1 MSLGKEDVKEGV
13 DQERLTAA
21 ANHVRASSGLGRS
34 DRLDK
39 LFDYILQRTLLG
51 EAPKE
56 VEIAAEVF
64 GKTGADVIIDASVRV
79 YAHRL
84 RRKLEDFYLGAGRDE
99 VDRLTLPKG
108 EYRFRLA
115 GQADEAASDLE
126 LEGGTDGSSTAQSVP
141 RKRRDR
147 WIFLLAGLVAGCA
160 LALAMMYFGRPRD
173 GLEVVRESPTWASLL
188 ASHRPMAIVTGDYY
202 IMGER
207 DEPGADPARLVRD
220 FAINSREDLDELL
233 MRKPELRDRYVD
245 LNLYYLPVSTAYA
258 LKAIMPVLAPSM
270 GARAFTPLVPSSRL
284 SAPMLKNSDI
294 IYVGLLSGLG
304 MLEAPVFAGSRF
316 SFAGSYDEIADGE
329 TGKVHV
335 ADPPQDD
342 KSARRNYAYIA
353 MLPGPNGSRILVV
366 AGTRDPAVLQ
376 AADIL
381 TTPDMLV
388 KLGAVSKDGYFEALY
403 AVEGV
408 GSENLR
414 GTLIAAGP
422 RSVEGMW
429 DAVEGQ

>member
-1 MSLGKEDVKEGV
+1 MLGKDGVKEGL
-13 DQERLTAA
+13 DQERLTEA
-21 ANHVRASSGLGRS
+21 ANRVRSQSGLGRS

-39 LFDYILQRTLLG
+39 LFDYILQRTLIG

-84 RRKLEDFYLGAGRDE
+84 RRKLEDFYLGPGREE

-115 GQADEAASDLE
+115 GPTDAAASDLDP
-126 LEGGTDGSSTAQSVP
+126 EGDTHEALSSLNVLSQ
-141 RKRRDR
+141 RRDR
-147 WIFLLAGLVAGCA
+147 WIFLLGGLVAGCA
-160 LALAMMYFGRPRD
+160 LALAVMYFGRSSD
-173 GLEVVRESPTWASLL
+173 GLESVRESPTWTSLL

-207 DEPGADPARLVRD
+207 DEPGADPARLVRE

-245 LNLYYLPVSTAYA
+245 LDLYYLPVSTGYA

-270 GARAFTPLVPSSRL
+270 SKRSFTPLIPSSRL
-284 SAPMLKNSDI
+284 STPMLKNSDL

-316 SFAGSYDEIADGE
+316 SFAGSYDEIADSE

-366 AGTRDPAVLQ
+366 AGTRDAAVLQ

-381 TTPDMLV
+381 TSPDMLG
-388 KLGAVSKDGYFEALY
+388 KIGAFGKDGYFEALY

-429 DAVEGQ
+429 ETTEVP